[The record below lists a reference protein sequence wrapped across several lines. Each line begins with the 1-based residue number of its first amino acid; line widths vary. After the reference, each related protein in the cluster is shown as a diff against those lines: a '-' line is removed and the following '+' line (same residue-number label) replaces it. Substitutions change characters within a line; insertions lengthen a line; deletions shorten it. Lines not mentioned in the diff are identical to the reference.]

1 MDNHI
6 SKNAFSEHLLEYRT
20 VEKKRLLISFLITSL
35 VMVLEVL
42 GGLLTNSIA
51 LISDAGHMFT
61 HSFAI
66 AISLIAVY
74 IARRPVCHHK
84 TFGLFRAEIL
94 AAFINGLFLLLVVI
108 TLVYEA
114 IMRIINPVDVM
125 AAEMLVIAIIGLLVN
140 TFSIFLLLGSRKS
153 DLNLQGLFYHI
164 LGDTASSIGI
174 VIAAVVIYFSRWTI
188 IDPLV
193 SLLISII
200 ILIWAI
206 GILRDSTRILL
217 EMTPKGLTIDI
228 IEDDIKQKF
237 PDVKAIY
244 NTHLW
249 TVTSEMLVFSC
260 HIRLSQLIST
270 SQQDDL
276 VSRVNN
282 YLHTKYQIV
291 ESTIQVQ
298 FSEIDQYCEDE

>member
-1 MDNHI
+1 MENNI
-6 SKNAFSEHLLEYRT
+6 SKNLFSEHLLEYRS
-20 VEKKRLLISFLITSL
+20 VEKKRLLVSLSITSL
-35 VMVLEVL
+35 MMVLELV

-66 AISLIAVY
+66 AISLIAIY
-74 IARRPVCHHK
+74 IARKPVCHHK

-94 AAFINGLFLLLVVI
+94 AAFINGMFLLLVVM
-108 TLVYEA
+108 TLIYEA
-114 IMRIINPVDVM
+114 IIRLIHPVEIL
-125 AAEMLVIAIIGLLVN
+125 AEEMLVIAIIGLLVN
-140 TFSIFLLLGSRKS
+140 FFSILLLQGSTKN

-174 VIAAVVIYFSRWTI
+174 VIAALVIFFSGWTF
-188 IDPLV
+188 IDPMV
-193 SLLISII
+193 SLFISFI

-228 IEDDIKQKF
+228 IEEDIRREF
-237 PDVKAIY
+237 PIVKKIY

-249 TVTSEMLVFSC
+249 TVTTDMLVFSC
-260 HIRLSQLIST
+260 HMLLNQSIST
-270 SQQDDL
+270 IEQDNL
-276 VSRVNN
+276 VTRLNN
-282 YLHTKYQIV
+282 YLHTKYLII

-298 FSEIDQYCEDE
+298 FNNNNQYCED